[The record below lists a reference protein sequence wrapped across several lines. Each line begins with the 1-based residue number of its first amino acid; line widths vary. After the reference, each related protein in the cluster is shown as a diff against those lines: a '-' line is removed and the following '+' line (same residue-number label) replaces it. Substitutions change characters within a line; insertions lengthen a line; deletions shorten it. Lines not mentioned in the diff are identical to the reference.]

1 MFDQEIPTK
10 KMLDPYNVTFIE
22 NLMGKRQ
29 HALQYIPD
37 TAQLNLKHK
46 PKLLELLHGL
56 KEKIASNLQL
66 LSQFYLK
73 HKMNYFS
80 PKYSAHFSAR
90 YLRKLLNNRRFCFY
104 SISPFYLRF
113 LDLAEFSQD
122 DNGNLTYLNNVTDEF
137 KYNLLIGHFNPDS
150 NYKFLIKFS
159 RGSERSHFR
168 MEVVT
173 YFWCSAK

>member
-29 HALQYIPD
+29 HALQCIPD

-56 KEKIASNLQL
+56 KEKMANNLQL

-73 HKMNYFS
+73 HKMNHFS

-90 YLRKLLNNRRFCFY
+90 YSRKLLNSHKLCFY
-104 SISPFYLRF
+104 SISPFYLHF

-122 DNGNLTYLNNVTDEF
+122 DNGNLTDLNNVTNEF

-159 RGSERSHFR
+159 RGSERSHFH